1 MNLPGNSAENRLP
14 EQQQNEKTHLKSE
27 SIQQSML
34 FIQGSKD
41 TPRNSS
47 LGTSVCSSSTEDVT
61 VTTGSMAS
69 LFQVYYELKRDS
81 WACAWR
87 RHWKWRLEGLGK
99 LKNSKGWS
107 GWRIEM
113 SPFFETLMRIW
124 SVQLAWIFGVGIR
137 SSMSLRRGLM
147 KHVVQKL
154 SQKLRTIPTA
164 ILANCRKIRDLQ

>member
-124 SVQLAWIFGVGIR
+124 SVQLLNFRCRHSFFNEPQA
-137 SSMSLRRGLM
+137 
-147 KHVVQKL
+147 
-154 SQKLRTIPTA
+154 RTYETCSAEIEPETT
-164 ILANCRKIRDLQ
+164 NHSNSNPS